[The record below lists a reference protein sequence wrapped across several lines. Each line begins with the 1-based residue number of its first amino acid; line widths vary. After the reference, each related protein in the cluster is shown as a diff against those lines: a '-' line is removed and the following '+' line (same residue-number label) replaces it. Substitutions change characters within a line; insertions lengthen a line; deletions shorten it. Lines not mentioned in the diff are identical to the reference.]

1 MRPLGIRAS
10 VLATVAGFLVFAGA
24 LFSCSQGKPEIR
36 DQAVQLL
43 SVEAEGGGFVQ
54 RLSAFVFFDDPDG
67 PADLGPL
74 TVTHEATGMTWTVEP
89 EALSVR
95 LRGKERWVGSSQLA
109 GPGNGPF
116 PSGGYSL
123 SVSDL
128 AGNEGVGRFEIGAQ
142 AFPVAAPYR
151 LDISGGRWAL
161 SPRGPRT
168 EFTRLWFILLDS
180 GLKPLQS
187 WRVPAAANLSASGST
202 QVFTVISR
210 EARYVQCLAENE
222 AGSAGVLLAPVELR

>member
-1 MRPLGIRAS
+1 MRPLGNRAS
-10 VLATVAGFLVFAGA
+10 VLAIVAGFLVFAPV

-36 DQAVQLL
+36 AQAVQLL

-74 TVTHEATGMTWTVEP
+74 TVTHESTGMTWTVKP
-89 EALSVR
+89 EELSVR

-116 PSGGYSL
+116 PSGGYTL
-123 SVSDL
+123 AVSDL

-142 AFPVAAPYR
+142 SFPAAAPYR
-151 LDISGGRWAL
+151 LDVAGGRWSI

-168 EFTRLWFILLDS
+168 EFTRLWFVLLDS

-187 WRVPAAANLSASGST
+187 WRVPAGASLSASGST

-210 EARYVQCLAENE
+210 EVRYVQCLAENE
-222 AGSAGVLLAPVELR
+222 SGTAGVLLAPAELR